1 MSYLPHEEE
10 SIWGCI
16 WLLVIVLLL
25 WLING
30 GTSL

>member
-1 MSYLPHEEE
+1 MSYSPHEEE
-10 SIWGCI
+10 GIIGYV

-25 WLING
+25 WLMHG